1 MKDWNTRY
9 AKAGTEADT
18 RLFGDQPC
26 EYLREI
32 MARSDVHPRSALCL
46 ADGDGRNG
54 GWLAEQGLAVTAVDA
69 SSVATDLALAH
80 DKTRGVTVERI
91 VADLAAWSPPPGRT
105 WDAVFLMYLQCEAAV
120 RLHAAQTAAAALA
133 PGGWFVAEGFAPA
146 GAGGRSLGPEDPDLL
161 YELGDLLDALPGLEV
176 MEALKGRIRVNEG
189 LRHRG
194 EARIVRLLLRR
205 VETPAV

>member
-9 AKAGTEADT
+9 AKAGTDGDS

-26 EYLREI
+26 DYVRAVL
-32 MARSDVHPRSALCL
+32 ARSDVSPRSALCL

-54 GWLAEQGLAVTAVDA
+54 GWLAEQGIAVTAIDA
-69 SSVATDLALAH
+69 STVATDLARTH
-80 DKTRGVTVERI
+80 DKTRGVAVERI
-91 VADLAAWSPPPGRT
+91 AADLADWTPPTGRT

-120 RLHAAQTAAAALA
+120 RLHAARTAAAALA

-161 YELGDLLDALPGLEV
+161 YELGDLLDVLPGLEV

-194 EARIVRLLLRR
+194 EARIARLLLRK
-205 VETPAV
+205 PA

>member
-9 AKAGTEADT
+9 AKAGTDGDT

-26 EYLREI
+26 EYLRAI
-32 MARSDVHPRSALCL
+32 LARADFSARSALCL

-54 GWLAEQGLAVTAVDA
+54 GWLAEQGIAVTAVDA
-69 SSVATDLALAH
+69 STVATDLARTH
-80 DKTRGVTVERI
+80 DTARGVTVERI
-91 VADLAAWSPPPGRT
+91 AADLADWTPPAGRT

-120 RLHAAQTAAAALA
+120 RLHAARTAAAALA

-146 GAGGRSLGPEDPDLL
+146 GAGGRSLGPDDPDLL
-161 YELGDLLDALPGLEV
+161 YELGDLLDALPGLAV

-194 EARIVRLLLRR
+194 EARIARLLLRK
-205 VETPAV
+205 PA

>member
-26 EYLREI
+26 EYLREV
-32 MARSDVHPRSALCL
+32 MARSDFSARSALCL

-69 SSVATDLALAH
+69 SSVATDLARTH
-80 DKTRGVTVERI
+80 DTARGVTVERI
-91 VADLAAWSPPPGRT
+91 VGDLAAWSPPPGRS

-120 RLHAAQTAAAALA
+120 RLHAARTAAAALT
-133 PGGWFVAEGFAPA
+133 AEGFAPA

-161 YELGDLLDALPGLEV
+161 YEMADLLDALPELEI

-189 LRHRG
+189 QRHRG
-194 EARIVRLLLRR
+194 EARIARLLLRK
-205 VETPAV
+205 PN

>member
-1 MKDWNTRY
+1 MKDWDSRY
-9 AKAGTEADT
+9 AKAGTEPHD

-32 MARSDVHPRSALCL
+32 MARSDFAPRSALCL

-54 GWLAEQGLAVTAVDA
+54 DWLAEQGLAVTAVDM
-69 SSVATDLALAH
+69 SQTATKHALAH
-80 DKTRGVTVERI
+80 DAARGVTVDRI
-91 VADLAAWSPPPGRT
+91 VANLADWTPPAGRQ
-105 WDAVFLMYLQCEAAV
+105 WDSVFLMYLQCEAAV
-120 RLHAAQTAAAALA
+120 RLEAARRAAAALA

-146 GAGGRSLGPEDPDLL
+146 GAGGRTLGPDNPDLL
-161 YELGDLLDALPGLEV
+161 YEMTDLLDALDGLDV

-194 EARIVRLLLRR
+194 EARIARLLLRK
-205 VETPAV
+205 PAA

>member
-26 EYLREI
+26 EYLREV

-69 SSVATDLALAH
+69 SSVATDLARTH
-80 DKTRGVTVERI
+80 DTARGVTVERI
-91 VADLAAWSPPPGRT
+91 VGDLAAWSPPPGRS

-120 RLHAAQTAAAALA
+120 RLHAARTAAAALT

-161 YELGDLLDALPGLEV
+161 YEMADLLDALPELEI

-189 LRHRG
+189 QRHRG
-194 EARIVRLLLRR
+194 EARIARLLLRK
-205 VETPAV
+205 PN

>member
-1 MKDWNTRY
+1 MKDWNSRY
-9 AKAGTEADT
+9 AKAGTAPDT

-26 EYLREI
+26 DYLRAVL
-32 MARSDVHPRSALCL
+32 ARSDFSPRTALCL

-54 GWLAEQGLAVTAVDA
+54 GWLAEQGIVVTAVDA

-80 DKTRGVTVERI
+80 DARRGVTVERI
-91 VADLAAWSPPPGRT
+91 AADLADWTPPPGRT

-120 RLHAAQTAAAALA
+120 RLHAAKTAAAALA

-146 GAGGRSLGPEDPDLL
+146 GAGGRSLGPDDPDLL
-161 YELGDLLDALPGLEV
+161 YELGDLLDTLPGFEV

-194 EARIVRLLLRR
+194 EARIARLLLRK
-205 VETPAV
+205 PD

>member
-1 MKDWNTRY
+1 MKDWNSRY
-9 AKAGTEADT
+9 AKAGTAPDT

-26 EYLREI
+26 EYVRTVL
-32 MARSDVHPRSALCL
+32 ARSDFRPRSALCL

-69 SSVATDLALAH
+69 STVATDLARDH
-80 DKTRGVTVERI
+80 DKARGVTVERI
-91 VADLAAWSPPPGRT
+91 AADLAKWTPPAGRT
-105 WDAVFLMYLQCEAAV
+105 WDAVFLMYLQCEAKV
-120 RLHAAQTAAAALA
+120 RLHAARTAAAALA

-161 YELGDLLDALPGLEV
+161 YEMTDLLDALPGLEI
-176 MEALKGRIRVNEG
+176 MEALKGRIRVDEG

-194 EARIVRLLLRR
+194 EARVVRLLLRK
-205 VETPAV
+205 PA